1 MVLNDLVT
9 LQSLVESNTNANWI
23 FMANSLGQSIYL
35 EYVEHFSAKPY
46 SYRQAII
53 KEVGLSDNFY
63 TKDIHLKDV
72 PDYEALKSAIEKA
85 NQEVQEDW
93 EKIISRFKAKGIT
106 IEQALE
112 NLITL

>member
-9 LQSLVESNTNANWI
+9 LQSFVESNTNANWI

-72 PDYEALKSAIEKA
+72 PDYEH
-85 NQEVQEDW
+85 
-93 EKIISRFKAKGIT
+93 
-106 IEQALE
+106 
-112 NLITL
+112 